1 MKVSFYKH
9 SLGKKEI
16 DNFVKV
22 IRSETLSTGNFCEK
36 FESLFSKR
44 FSSKFCTTFSS
55 WTMGSYLLWK
65 NFKFNSKDEVIV
77 SPLTWV
83 SSINTLVLAGAKPVF
98 ADVDIKTG
106 LIDPKSIEKKITKN
120 TKAVLVVHL
129 YGQMCDMRK
138 ISKICNKNNLKLI
151 EDSAHCIEGQRDG
164 VKPGQLSYASIFSFY
179 ATKNITCG
187 EGGAIITNDKL
198 LDQKLRL
205 ARYHGK
211 KNLPT
216 KHSVFKHWDIK
227 NISLKCNMTDISAS
241 ILIPQLKKI
250 NLNLQKRK
258 KIWKKYL
265 TFFRKFKN
273 VTILE
278 RVPNSIHAMHLF
290 TFTISSKIRDK
301 VLDELLLN
309 KIGASIHYK
318 SVSELQFYKKKIKS
332 NSIKNAV
339 HIGRSIITLPLYPS
353 LKLKEMDYIFKNLNI
368 IFKKFKIN

>member
-16 DNFVKV
+16 QNITKV
-22 IRSETLSTGNFCEK
+22 LKSETLSTGNFCKK
-36 FESLFSKR
+36 FESSFSKK
-44 FSSKFCTTFSS
+44 FSSKYCTTFSS

-65 NFKFNSKDEVIV
+65 TFEFNSNDEVIV

-98 ADVDIKTG
+98 ADVDIKNG
-106 LIDPKSIEKKITKN
+106 LIDPSSIEKKITKN

-138 ISKICNKNNLKLI
+138 ISKICKKKKLKLI
-151 EDSAHCIEGQRDG
+151 EDCAHCIEGKRDG

-187 EGGAIITNDKL
+187 EGGAIITNNKF
-198 LDQKLRL
+198 LDQKLRI

-211 KNLPT
+211 INLP
-216 KHSVFKHWDIK
+216 KKRSLFNHWDIK

-258 KIWKKYL
+258 KIWSRYL
-265 TFFRKFKN
+265 TFFKKFKK

-278 RVPNSIHAMHLF
+278 KVPNSIHAMHLF
-290 TFTISSKIRDK
+290 TFVIHHKLRDK
-301 VLDELLLN
+301 VLNDLLLK

-318 SVSELQFYKKKIKS
+318 SISELQFYKKKIKE
-332 NSIKNAV
+332 NSIKNAI
-339 HIGRSIITLPLYPS
+339 HIGRSIISLPLYPS
-353 LKLKEMDYIFKNLNI
+353 LKLKEMDYIFKSLKI